1 MITTFVFLAFLTS
14 TLSKNTITSIHDA
27 VDDYMVKG
35 DLSKYGPIAS
45 WDTSGVTDMSGL
57 FFDYYAIKFKDFN
70 EDLSNWDTSN
80 VTNMN
85 FMFYRAEA
93 FNSDISQWN
102 VSQVTDMAGMF
113 HSSKA
118 FNQNVHYWDVGSV
131 KDMYQMFMMA
141 SSFNQNLSPWNIAK
155 VTEMSQMF
163 ESTAMDQSLCWDMQN
178 VQKHTKMFN
187 TTSSRI
193 ECLPTAEPSAY
204 PTQMPSNSPTEEP
217 TESPS
222 VSPTLSPSI
231 VPSFSPNRRPI
242 GEGNGQKKTTD
253 DSAGVSFGWNGW
265 KIMGLFMSLGMSWRF
280 M

>member
-1 MITTFVFLAFLTS
+1 MITTFVFLASLTL

-27 VDDYMVKG
+27 VDDYMIKG
-35 DLSKYGPIAS
+35 DSSKYGPIAS

-57 FFDYYAIKFKDFN
+57 FFDYYAIRFREFN

-85 FMFYRAEA
+85 FMFYRAET

-113 HSSKA
+113 SSSKA
-118 FNQNVHYWDVGSV
+118 FNQNLHNWDVGSV

-141 SSFNQNLSPWNIAK
+141 SAFNQNLSPWNIAK
-155 VTEMSQMF
+155 VTDMSRMF

-178 VQKHTKMFN
+178 VDDHIKMFGN
-187 TTSSRI
+187 TSSRV

-204 PTQMPSNSPTEEP
+204 PSQMPSNIPTKAPSESPNGN
-217 TESPS
+217 PS
-222 VSPTLSPSI
+222 VSPTIVPSLSPSG
-231 VPSFSPNRRPI
+231 SAT
-242 GEGNGQKKTTD
+242 GEGNGQKKKSD

-265 KIMGLFMSLGMSWRF
+265 KIMGLVMSLGMSWRL